1 MSILAD
7 GRSAFLALRPQI
19 HFSLPGH
26 PFPILAKVGAAPI
39 LPRTEAP
46 RSAAAP
52 AFVDKGA
59 FAHGRFRTD
68 AAGGP
73 SPARLAAARSEE
85 HTSELQSLMRIS
97 YAVFCLKKKKKTRLL
112 EKVVITCTQP
122 HDNEHHTK

>member
-73 SPARLAAARSEE
+73 SPARLAAAGARRRARSEE
-85 HTSELQSLMRIS
+85 HTSELQSLMRNS
-97 YAVFCLKKKKKTRLL
+97 YAVFRLKKKK
-112 EKVVITCTQP
+112 P
-122 HDNEHHTK
+122 N